1 MIEPAVASRRIA
13 LTVLAALVAAGA
25 PVPAA
30 AGRKPPTS
38 FILDTEHASP
48 SGAFRFRTP
57 AGWTVESRATEPETV
72 EAAGD
77 GVRVRFIHRSG
88 EHGYDSLH
96 GSCMLERLAPA
107 SDISPVVRYEYD
119 FVGASFGD
127 RRALDSAFV
136 VRYDAPVDGH
146 KEWRQRNVTI
156 VGAGSSLC
164 AISYAPAPRW
174 KKSPETRALLD
185 GVLGSVTV
193 R

>member
-13 LTVLAALVAAGA
+13 LTVLAAFVAAGV

-30 AGRKPPTS
+30 AERRPPAPPD
-38 FILDTEHASP
+38 LDAEHPSP

-57 AGWTVESRATEPETV
+57 AGWTVESREIQPETV
-72 EAAGD
+72 DAAGD

-107 SDISPVVRYEYD
+107 ADISPVIRYEYD
-119 FVGASFGD
+119 FVSASYGD

-136 VRYDAPVDGH
+136 VRYDAPVFGH

-174 KKSPETRALLD
+174 KKSAETRALLD
-185 GVLGSVTV
+185 AVLGSVTV
-193 R
+193 K

>member
-1 MIEPAVASRRIA
+1 MTEPAVAIRRIA
-13 LTVLAALVAAGA
+13 LTVLAALVAACA
-25 PVPAA
+25 PVPAGA
-30 AGRKPPTS
+30 ARKPDQAPV
-38 FILDTEHASP
+38 LDTEHASP
-48 SGAFRFRTP
+48 SGAITFRTP
-57 AGWTVESRATEPETV
+57 AGWAVDARGGDPETV
-72 EAAGD
+72 DATGD
-77 GVRVRFIHRSG
+77 GVRVRFVHRPG

-107 SDISPVVRYEYD
+107 AEISPVIRYEYD

-164 AISYAPAPRW
+164 AISYAPAGRW
-174 KKSPETRALLD
+174 KKSSATRALLD
-185 GVLGSVTV
+185 GVLGSVII